1 MSIGAVGMTGSLV
14 LGGSQKWSK
23 AGHGD
28 AVGAFRV
35 AGQQGARGLGLRHVV
50 TWLRGKEVHSPPC
63 PDPHS
68 LAELRPVEGLPYLC
82 KPCSWANLT
91 CSAPQRSVCL
101 SVHPSQAAAR
111 AQRMLGEP
119 TLPLSHCSVPSG
131 GCSARICPTA
141 PPLQRSARSCEWVVV
156 RPAPCAQLGVR
167 HRATSTHSDTQQGA
181 LPELAVGYTR
191 TSGRPLKVPANPSHS
206 MMPCRCLNATVV

>member
-68 LAELRPVEGLPYLC
+68 LAELRPVEGLRYLY
-82 KPCSWANLT
+82 KPCSWVKLA
-91 CSAPQRSVCL
+91 CSAPQRSVGLSVCL
-101 SVHPSQAAAR
+101 SVRPSLPSSRPGPKDAWGAHAAPVPLFR
-111 AQRMLGEP
+111 AIRGVQRQDTP
-119 TLPLSHCSVPSG
+119 HSST
-131 GCSARICPTA
+131 SA
-141 PPLQRSARSCEWVVV
+141 E
-156 RPAPCAQLGVR
+156 
-167 HRATSTHSDTQQGA
+167 
-181 LPELAVGYTR
+181 VGQK
-191 TSGRPLKVPANPSHS
+191 L
-206 MMPCRCLNATVV
+206 